1 MISLTLVP
9 GSRKGGVL
17 NLMAEVRVSKQSLLI
32 SRLVLIIDLEVL
44 ACLLLFFMVMKLI
57 INLSTLNYLRLLV
70 LGSVRSA
77 E

>member
-1 MISLTLVP
+1 M
-9 GSRKGGVL
+9 